1 MLQHLGSLV
10 RPSNKVSTIT
20 RDKSGIYN
28 YKKKKKA
35 ALSSFH
41 ETDEDQSEQLNVDL
55 SDMRDSLLPGQF
67 PNGIG
72 SQIAKKVESQESQR
86 QTNYLNIPH
95 DIYDRDE
102 TPLMISQ
109 NSAQIWASRKEIQTL
124 T

>member
-10 RPSNKVSTIT
+10 RPSNKISTNT

-28 YKKKKKA
+28 YKKKKT

-72 SQIAKKVESQESQR
+72 S
-86 QTNYLNIPH
+86 
-95 DIYDRDE
+95 
-102 TPLMISQ
+102 
-109 NSAQIWASRKEIQTL
+109 
-124 T
+124 